1 MTTSIPG
8 ASVWEQD
15 LYDSLARHVESEH
28 DILDEYQRLA
38 GTEPPSFVTYLAR
51 MILSDEER
59 HHQLFNDL
67 AETVKAFAEFRYEDE
82 RIPPIPHKLPDA
94 ADVIEQTDR
103 FLKIERDDLAELK
116 NLKKRLKEVKDT
128 TLWDL
133 VISIMEMDTEKHIKI
148 LEFVKVHA
156 RS

>member
-15 LYDSLARHVESEH
+15 LYWALARHVATEH
-28 DILDEYQRLA
+28 DILDEYRVLA
-38 GTEPPSFVTYLAR
+38 AAEPTTFVTYLAR

-67 AETVKAFAEFRYEDE
+67 AETVKAFAEFRYQDE
-82 RIPPIPHKLPDA
+82 PIPSIPHKLPDA
-94 ADVIEQTDR
+94 AGVVEQAER
-103 FLKIERDDLAELK
+103 FLTIERDDLAELRH
-116 NLKKRLKEVKDT
+116 LKKRLKEVKDT

-133 VISIMEMDTEKHIKI
+133 VISLMEMDTEKHIKI
-148 LEFVKVHA
+148 LEFVRTHA
-156 RS
+156 RG

>member
-15 LYDSLARHVESEH
+15 LYWALARHVATEH
-28 DILDEYQRLA
+28 DILDEYRVLA
-38 GTEPPSFVTYLAR
+38 AAEPTTFVTYLAR

-67 AETVKAFAEFRYEDE
+67 AETVKAFAEFRYQDE
-82 RIPPIPHKLPDA
+82 PIPSIPHKLPDA
-94 ADVIEQTDR
+94 AGVVEQADR
-103 FLKIERDDLAELK
+103 FLTIERDDLAELRH
-116 NLKKRLKEVKDT
+116 LKKRLKEVKDT

-133 VISIMEMDTEKHIKI
+133 VISLMEMDTEKHIKI
-148 LEFVKVHA
+148 LEFVRTHA
-156 RS
+156 RG